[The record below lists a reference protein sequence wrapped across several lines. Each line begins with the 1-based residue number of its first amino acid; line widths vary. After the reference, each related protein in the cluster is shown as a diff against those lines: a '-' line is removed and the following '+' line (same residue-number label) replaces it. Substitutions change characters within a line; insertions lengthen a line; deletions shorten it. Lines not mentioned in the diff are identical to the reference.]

1 LPPLGCSN
9 PPSARRRRVVR
20 DPVKWEWMAN
30 KNRLVFS
37 LLAALVTLVSPRVSL
52 AQNENDSPLRNSI
65 TLLGGGLIYDPG
77 GDGMYPFVSAGVGR
91 ALSRFVEV
99 EGVATYARLTTKL
112 YSFAPTFTSYDART
126 PFLAADAAAN
136 FLLPLGPFVP
146 YVGVSAGVFRRNA
159 TYDTSN
165 TVQVS
170 AVKGTSL
177 GAAVGARWLF
187 TPRVG
192 LRGEFHYR
200 QDSHEGWSSRAN
212 DIEQSLG
219 LMYRF

>member
-1 LPPLGCSN
+1 MTNRYLHVLP
-9 PPSARRRRVVR
+9 
-20 DPVKWEWMAN
+20 
-30 KNRLVFS
+30 LV
-37 LLAALVTLVSPRVSL
+37 AASFAIAVTPRVSL
-52 AQNENDSPLRNSI
+52 AQYENDSPFRNSI
-65 TLLGGGLIYDPG
+65 SVLGGGLIYDRG
-77 GDGMYPFVSAGVGR
+77 GDGMYPFISANLGR
-91 ALSRFVEV
+91 SMSRFVEV
-99 EGVATYARLTTKL
+99 EGVLTYARLTTKL
-112 YSFAPTFTSYDART
+112 YTLAPTVRSYDART

-146 YVGVSAGVFRRNA
+146 YVGLSAGVFRRNA

-165 TVQVS
+165 TVQIPV
-170 AVKGTSL
+170 VRGTSL

-192 LRGEFHYR
+192 LRGELHYR
-200 QDSHEGWSSRAN
+200 GDRYQGSTDRSH